1 MEPKMSYFTINRVVL
16 VGRLTRDPELRALP
30 SGTSVCGLRV
40 ACNSSYRDGDGEM
53 IERPNYFDV
62 SIYGAP
68 GESVS
73 RYTRKGAR
81 VAIDGRLE
89 WREWVTAEQERRQAV
104 SIVADTVQF
113 LDGPGERSQ
122 LGSGSGQDSGDE
134 DTGADGEDSEEGDD
148 GRELVGVGVGADED
162 DLVF

>member
-1 MEPKMSYFTINRVVL
+1 MSYSSINRVVL

-30 SGTSVCGLRV
+30 SGTSVCGLRI
-40 ACNSSYRDGDGEM
+40 ACNSSRRDADGEFT
-53 IERPNYFDV
+53 ERPNFFDV
-62 SIYGAP
+62 SVYGAS

-73 RYTRKGAR
+73 NYMRRGSR

-89 WREWVTAEQERRQAV
+89 WREWETAEQERRQAV

-113 LDGPGERSQ
+113 LDSPGERSHI
-122 LGSGSGQDSGDE
+122 GAPDEERSGGD
-134 DTGADGEDSEEGDD
+134 DAVAVGEDR
-148 GRELVGVGVGADED
+148 RELVGVGAGAEED